1 MKGVLVMNMKSM
13 ICITGACG
21 GLGKA
26 FAVECA
32 ARGWDLFL
40 TDLSETALS
49 TLAEGLSN
57 TFAVNV
63 AWYPA
68 DLTDNNS
75 RTQLYQYMQS
85 KGFCF
90 SGLINVAGLDYE
102 GPFAERTRDQIR
114 NLLRLNIEANLETTY
129 AVLNLRDKSK
139 PFRVINVASLA
150 AYYPMPV
157 KAMYA
162 ASKRF
167 LLNFSMALR
176 EELRPIG
183 ATVTVLCPAGMPTTA
198 ACIRA
203 IDSQGFAGRITTKNV
218 GFVAS
223 RTIDHAL
230 KGHAVYIPGLINRIL
245 KFMGSLVPS
254 TLIAHVVGNRWNS
267 AYRKR
272 NMEGMQKL
280 QYEY

>member
-1 MKGVLVMNMKSM
+1 MSKKSM
-13 ICITGACG
+13 IFITGACG

-26 FAVECA
+26 FAAECA

-40 TDLSETALS
+40 TDLSETALA

-57 TFAVNV
+57 AYAVNV
-63 AWYPA
+63 AWFPA

-75 RTQLYQYMQS
+75 RTQLYQYLQS
-85 KGFCF
+85 KGLRFW
-90 SGLINVAGLDYE
+90 GLINVAGLDYE
-102 GPFAERTRDQIR
+102 GPFTERTLEQIR
-114 NLLRLNIEANLETTY
+114 SLLRLNIEANLETTY
-129 AVLNLRDKSK
+129 AVLNLRDKDR
-139 PFRVINVASLA
+139 PFRIINVASLA

-176 EELRPIG
+176 EEIRSIG
-183 ATVTVLCPAGMPTTA
+183 GSVTVLCPAGMPTTEE
-198 ACIRA
+198 CIRA

-218 GFVAS
+218 GYVAS
-223 RTIDHAL
+223 RTIDYAL
-230 KGHAVYIPGLINRIL
+230 KGRAVYIPGLINRVL

-254 TLIAHVVGNRWNS
+254 TLIAHLVGLRWYS
-267 AYRKR
+267 AYMKR
-272 NMEGMQKL
+272 NMNKVQKVK
-280 QYEY
+280 YGY

>member
-1 MKGVLVMNMKSM
+1 MNMKSM
-13 ICITGACG
+13 IFITGACG

-26 FAVECA
+26 FAAECA

-49 TLAEGLSN
+49 ALSEGLSN
-57 TFAVNV
+57 TFAVKV
-63 AWYPA
+63 AWYAA

-75 RTQLYQYMQS
+75 RTQLYQHLQS

-90 SGLINVAGLDYE
+90 RGLINVAGLDYE
-102 GPFAERTRDQIR
+102 GPFAERSRDQIR

-129 AVLNLRDKSK
+129 AILKLRDKGR
-139 PFRVINVASLA
+139 PFRLINVASLA

-176 EELRPIG
+176 EELRSIG
-183 ATVTVLCPAGMPTTA
+183 GTVTVLCPAGMPTTA
-198 ACIRA
+198 ECIRA

-223 RTIDHAL
+223 RAIDHAL
-230 KGHAVYIPGLINRIL
+230 KGHAVYIPGLVNRIL
-245 KFMGSLVPS
+245 KFMGNLVPS
-254 TLIAHVVGNRWNS
+254 TLIAHVVGNRWHS
-267 AYRKR
+267 AHMKR
-272 NMEGMQKL
+272 NTKKIQNVQCG
-280 QYEY
+280 Y